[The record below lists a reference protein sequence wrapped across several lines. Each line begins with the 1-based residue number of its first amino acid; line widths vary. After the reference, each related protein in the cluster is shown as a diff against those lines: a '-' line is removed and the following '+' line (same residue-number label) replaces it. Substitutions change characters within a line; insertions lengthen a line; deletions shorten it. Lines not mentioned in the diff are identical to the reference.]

1 MARLNGFFLALL
13 VALVAAT
20 TTHAFGVLRPRVVA
34 TTRRMTTT
42 SLQMSSE
49 NQDDDPLRK
58 LGYTEDEIRRS
69 QKESDREEINVRVDL
84 IQDVDPIS
92 LTAIGFGL
100 IALNFFVFANME
112 DGGIASIIATVI
124 NTLNQ

>member
-20 TTHAFGVLRPRVVA
+20 TTHAFGVLRPAVA
-34 TTRRMTTT
+34 TRKMTT
-42 SLQMSSE
+42 SLPMSSE

-58 LGYTEDEIRRS
+58 LGFTDDEIRRS
-69 QKESDREEINVRVDL
+69 QKESDREDIKVRVDL
-84 IQDVDPIS
+84 MPDVDPIS

-112 DGGIASIIATVI
+112 DGGIAGIVATVI
-124 NTLNQ
+124 NTSKQ